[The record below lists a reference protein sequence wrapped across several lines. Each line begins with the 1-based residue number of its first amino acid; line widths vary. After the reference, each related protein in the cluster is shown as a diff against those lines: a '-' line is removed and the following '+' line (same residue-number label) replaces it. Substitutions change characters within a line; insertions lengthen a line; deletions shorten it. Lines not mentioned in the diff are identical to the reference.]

1 MVSGILNY
9 EWITNDNFT
18 KNNKICLTT
27 CVKPETLKRM
37 TYEGV
42 LKKMQT
48 EFEIQFN
55 II

>member
-1 MVSGILNY
+1 MNY
-9 EWITNDNFT
+9 ELRMITLP

-48 EFEIQFN
+48 EFEINSILFSFRK
-55 II
+55 